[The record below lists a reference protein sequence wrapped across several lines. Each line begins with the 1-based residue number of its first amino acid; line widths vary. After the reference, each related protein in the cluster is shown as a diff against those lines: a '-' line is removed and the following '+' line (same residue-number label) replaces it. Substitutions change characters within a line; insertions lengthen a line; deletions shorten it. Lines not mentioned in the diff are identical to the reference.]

1 MKNLGSSRRSL
12 LKAVN
17 RLDEAET
24 SEIAEQ
30 EQVQNHYSSQRSV
43 SNALNDL
50 EQDTGFIQSHGGN
63 PKSWSLTDRGSRKVT
78 QMFEDELE
86 DTQPTNLYN
95 GEEAAAAWTD
105 FFQQE
110 EEEQL
115 VQVEKGRRHV
125 EVDFETL
132 AQFDSSLADSVMKT
146 PDTMIAAAE
155 EAVRERNTIVTRS
168 IEDSVDVRISNV
180 SKIDTQSISEI
191 SGSEMGEL
199 ISVEGVIQSVSDG
212 VLKLHEAVF
221 ECQQCMNTL
230 VRRAG
235 SQIEDQV
242 QPPVKCG
249 NCDSE
254 MFQITERKFQDRR
267 TLVIKQKPDKRSREK
282 LRVVLQ
288 GELAQDKKRTIKATG
303 SAVRIIGYLEPQRKN
318 ERSKK
323 KLYYK
328 RLRANN
334 VELLEDKWE
343 DIDIS
348 NEEEKQIQEI
358 SDRDDVKDLL
368 VDSFAKDELAHMDL
382 VKESALI
389 WMLGKSDEG
398 NVHVMLIGE
407 PGTGKSKLARYIE
420 ENFPKVLGT
429 VGTGASGVGLTATV
443 RRDEVTNDWVAEAGQ
458 LPMADEGYHIT
469 DEFDK
474 IGGDDAIKINE
485 ALSEGT
491 ISLSKA
497 NINTKMAARVSEY
510 AIGNPE
516 GDIFDPNEMKFRQLP
531 INDNQTSLKDRFD
544 AIIGLQRSSWSTDE
558 QRERERDKV
567 RKILSRGDGDSE
579 FDVGRS
585 DCVSTD
591 LLVKYIAYAQR
602 VSPELT
608 DDVRQ
613 EMLDLY
619 ESIKDMEGEDQNLWD
634 TRRVVSVK
642 KLSKA
647 YARLE
652 LSESVEKRH
661 VHQANEFL
669 RRCLSS
675 IDFEIGM
682 DDFDE
687 LGSGDKRL
695 SQEILETVA
704 DLESRGDDDL
714 ADVQDLIESLDCSE
728 DRAEDVLD
736 DLKSEGEVFNPEKGK
751 VKQL

>member
-1 MKNLGSSRRSL
+1 
-12 LKAVN
+12 
-17 RLDEAET
+17 
-24 SEIAEQ
+24 
-30 EQVQNHYSSQRSV
+30 
-43 SNALNDL
+43 
-50 EQDTGFIQSHGGN
+50 
-63 PKSWSLTDRGSRKVT
+63 
-78 QMFEDELE
+78 
-86 DTQPTNLYN
+86 
-95 GEEAAAAWTD
+95 
-105 FFQQE
+105 
-110 EEEQL
+110 
-115 VQVEKGRRHV
+115 
-125 EVDFETL
+125 
-132 AQFDSSLADSVMKT
+132 
-146 PDTMIAAAE
+146 
-155 EAVRERNTIVTRS
+155 
-168 IEDSVDVRISNV
+168 
-180 SKIDTQSISEI
+180 
-191 SGSEMGEL
+191 
-199 ISVEGVIQSVSDG
+199 
-212 VLKLHEAVF
+212 
-221 ECQQCMNTL
+221 
-230 VRRAG
+230 
-235 SQIEDQV
+235 
-242 QPPVKCG
+242 
-249 NCDSE
+249 
-254 MFQITERKFQDRR
+254 
-267 TLVIKQKPDKRSREK
+267 
-282 LRVVLQ
+282 
-288 GELAQDKKRTIKATG
+288 
-303 SAVRIIGYLEPQRKN
+303 
-318 ERSKK
+318 
-323 KLYYK
+323 
-328 RLRANN
+328 
-334 VELLEDKWE
+334 
-343 DIDIS
+343 
-348 NEEEKQIQEI
+348 
-358 SDRDDVKDLL
+358 
-368 VDSFAKDELAHMDL
+368 
-382 VKESALI
+382 
-389 WMLGKSDEG
+389 
-398 NVHVMLIGE
+398 
-407 PGTGKSKLARYIE
+407 
-420 ENFPKVLGT
+420 
-429 VGTGASGVGLTATV
+429 
-443 RRDEVTNDWVAEAGQ
+443 VTNDWVAEAGQ

-567 RKILSRGDGDSE
+567 RKILSRGDSDSE

-704 DLESRGDDDL
+704 ELESRGDDDL

-736 DLKSEGEVFNPEKGK
+736 DLKSEGEVFKPEQGK